1 MTRVRDDEG
10 SYSPKHRI
18 LGAIIVVSL
27 AVIFLPMILSDGNA
41 PPRPESP
48 ASKVSEAPQPD
59 TKVLHMPAASLD
71 PALAPPASV
80 AGASEPKAASP
91 AQQGSPI
98 KSDPT
103 ASALARPKTLDQKA
117 PTKVV
122 TTQRRESP
130 ATEDATKTD
139 VPSKTEG
146 WILQVGTFSSD
157 ENARR
162 LRDRLQKDGFL
173 VNLQNVELK
182 GRKVVRVRVG
192 PFRQKHVAMEARSK
206 IEKEVGLEGVI
217 LAYP

>member
-1 MTRVRDDEG
+1 MATARNEG

-27 AVIFLPMILSDGNA
+27 AVIFLPMILSDSNA
-41 PPRPESP
+41 PPRPEIA
-48 ASKVSEAPQPD
+48 ASKLGEAPQPE
-59 TKVLHMPAASLD
+59 TKVFRMPAATSES
-71 PALAPPASV
+71 PPAPATAD
-80 AGASEPKAASP
+80 AGASQPETTATQGPAVEPPPPAAAAGGP
-91 AQQGSPI
+91 
-98 KSDPT
+98 
-103 ASALARPKTLDQKA
+103 RTLEQKA
-117 PTKVV
+117 PSKAVSTP
-122 TTQRRESP
+122 RREQVASE
-130 ATEDATKTD
+130 AATKPD
-139 VPSKTEG
+139 APSKVEG

-157 ENARR
+157 ENAKR

-192 PFRQKHVAMEARSK
+192 PFRQKHVAMEARAK

>member
-1 MTRVRDDEG
+1 MAGARDDEG

-41 PPRPESP
+41 PPRRESP
-48 ASKVSEAPQPD
+48 VSKVSEAPPPD
-59 TKVLHMPAASLD
+59 TKVFRMPAASLE
-71 PALAPPASV
+71 PAPAPPVSSV
-80 AGASEPKAASP
+80 GASKPEATSP
-91 AQQGSPI
+91 AQQNATVKPAPKVS
-98 KSDPT
+98 
-103 ASALARPKTLDQKA
+103 ASARPRTLDPKA
-117 PTKVV
+117 PSKVV
-122 TTQRRESP
+122 TTQSREQ
-130 ATEDATKTD
+130 AVAEGANTDAAG
-139 VPSKTEG
+139 KTEG

-157 ENARR
+157 ENAKR
-162 LRDRLQKDGFL
+162 LRDRLQKEGFL

-206 IEKEVGLEGVI
+206 IEKEVGLEGVL

>member
-1 MTRVRDDEG
+1 MATARDEG

-27 AVIFLPMILSDGNA
+27 AVIFLPMILSDSNA
-41 PPRPESP
+41 PPRPGVP
-48 ASKVSEAPQPD
+48 ASKLSEAPQPE
-59 TKVLHMPAASLD
+59 TKVFRMPAASLQST
-71 PALAPPASV
+71 PAPTTAGVGASQPETTTFREPVIEPAAPTSAASHAKTLEQKVPNKPVSAPPREQVASQGV
-80 AGASEPKAASP
+80 TKPDTQSKA
-91 AQQGSPI
+91 
-98 KSDPT
+98 
-103 ASALARPKTLDQKA
+103 
-117 PTKVV
+117 
-122 TTQRRESP
+122 
-130 ATEDATKTD
+130 
-139 VPSKTEG
+139 EG

-157 ENARR
+157 ENAKR

-192 PFRQKHVAMEARSK
+192 PFRQKHVAMEARAK

>member
-1 MTRVRDDEG
+1 MASARDEG

-27 AVIFLPMILSDGNA
+27 AVIFLPMILSDSNV
-41 PPRPESP
+41 PPRPGV
-48 ASKVSEAPQPD
+48 AVSKLGEIPQPE
-59 TKVLHMPAASLD
+59 TKVFRMPAASLEST
-71 PALAPPASV
+71 PAPTTADAGTSQPETTASQEPVVEPAPPAS
-80 AGASEPKAASP
+80 AAS
-91 AQQGSPI
+91 
-98 KSDPT
+98 
-103 ASALARPKTLDQKA
+103 RPGTLEQKA
-117 PTKVV
+117 PSKVV
-122 TTQRRESP
+122 SPPRREQVASQG
-130 ATEDATKTD
+130 ATKPD
-139 VPSKTEG
+139 VSGKTEG

-157 ENARR
+157 ENAKR

-192 PFRQKHVAMEARSK
+192 PFRQKHVAMEARAK

>member
-1 MTRVRDDEG
+1 MATVRDGG

-27 AVIFLPMILSDGNA
+27 AVIFLPMILSDSNA
-41 PPRPESP
+41 PPRPGAP
-48 ASKVSEAPQPD
+48 ASRLSETPQPE
-59 TKVLHMPAASLD
+59 TKVFRMPAASLQST
-71 PALAPPASV
+71 PAPTTDV
-80 AGASEPKAASP
+80 GASRPETTASREPVIEPAAPTSAAS
-91 AQQGSPI
+91 
-98 KSDPT
+98 
-103 ASALARPKTLDQKA
+103 RPKTLEQKA
-117 PTKVV
+117 LNKPISAPP
-122 TTQRRESP
+122 REQV
-130 ATEDATKTD
+130 ALQGATKPDTQ
-139 VPSKTEG
+139 SKAEG

-157 ENARR
+157 ENAKR

-192 PFRQKHVAMEARSK
+192 PFRQKHVAMEARAK